1 MCLDNGVHNMR
12 LVLRESPVLSS
23 FCCTE
28 FSDNPSDNLAITKCF
43 KNVLRR
49 LRDPFRHRSPVWRQ
63 PLQAA
68 VNGRMTAMT
77 KEGCKQQ
84 ITRGPVT
91 TTSHNEQ
98 LQTLPTP
105 KRAAAVP
112 VEAAAAAAAAAPAK
126 RLEKGIAEPR
136 K

>member
-1 MCLDNGVHNMR
+1 
-12 LVLRESPVLSS
+12 
-23 FCCTE
+23 
-28 FSDNPSDNLAITKCF
+28 
-43 KNVLRR
+43 
-49 LRDPFRHRSPVWRQ
+49 
-63 PLQAA
+63 
-68 VNGRMTAMT
+68 MT

-112 VEAAAAAAAAAPAK
+112 VAAAAAAAPAK

>member
-1 MCLDNGVHNMR
+1 MCSGDSETH
-12 LVLRESPVLSS
+12 
-23 FCCTE
+23 
-28 FSDNPSDNLAITKCF
+28 SDIGAL
-43 KNVLRR
+43 
-49 LRDPFRHRSPVWRQ
+49 WRQ

-112 VEAAAAAAAAAPAK
+112 VAAAAAAAAAAAPAK